1 MSKYTTTVLI
11 DVAAVH
17 VVFVGVDVDLTK
29 TPYFGGCFL
38 WYLWWFWWSGPA
50 AGGVEQAIRAHA
62 PAYGPTVPRNA
73 DAAAAAATTAAAAVV
88 AVAQAAASVF
98 RSLLGDLRC
107 PPLWA
112 KVRIYGNEYI

>member
-1 MSKYTTTVLI
+1 M
-11 DVAAVH
+11 
-17 VVFVGVDVDLTK
+17 
-29 TPYFGGCFL
+29 
-38 WYLWWFWWSGPA
+38 WSGPA
-50 AGGVEQAIRAHA
+50 AGGVEEAIRAHA

-73 DAAAAAATTAAAAVV
+73 GAAAAATAAAAVV